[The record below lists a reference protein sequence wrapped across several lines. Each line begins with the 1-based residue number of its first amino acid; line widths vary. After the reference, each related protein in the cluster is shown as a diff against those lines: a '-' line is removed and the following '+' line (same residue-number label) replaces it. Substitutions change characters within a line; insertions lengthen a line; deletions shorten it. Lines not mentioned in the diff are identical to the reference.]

1 MGIESTA
8 EETEQNKNE
17 IVSISSDQL
26 YVSDKKEKEDKKK
39 DEPVATS
46 DAPTT
51 ESAAI
56 TMAKKAAK
64 SIT

>member
-1 MGIESTA
+1 MGIESSA

-26 YVSDKKEKEDKKK
+26 YVSDKKEENKKK
-39 DEPVATS
+39 EEPVATPES
-46 DAPTT
+46 TT

-56 TMAKKAAK
+56 TAAKEAAK
-64 SIT
+64 SVLS